1 MDKKTKQWCAVPGCM
16 SFINLEK
23 RHFFRF
29 PKEYDRWLKWI
40 DASKRMDL
48 KLKGPKYAYQNCTLC
63 HLHFEDKWLIKKAV
77 IRLHPDAVPTIFF
90 GPAFQKEN
98 TEIEGRTEGAS
109 ITTLEKQQEATRNE
123 MEEAEKTPA
132 VQEGSKSNVQT
143 KEMDIQTEDQ
153 IDDKDK
159 DKQ

>member
-123 MEEAEKTPA
+123 MEEAEKTPE

-159 DKQ
+159 Q